1 MEDKLLNEEPAAAQT
16 AENYRRVC
24 DEIAEA
30 AYKAGRD
37 PSEIRL
43 VGATKFKTCAE
54 ILPALKAG
62 LAEVGENRAQEFRD
76 KFDFFTAQGVR
87 PHFIGA
93 LQTNKAKY
101 VVGKAELIQS
111 VDRLALAEEI
121 NRLAQKAGLVQ
132 PVLIEINI
140 GGEEQKSGILPG
152 ELPELLKL
160 VSDMRNLS
168 VKGLM
173 CVPPAGNE
181 DETRYFFAKM
191 RELFLAAGEFSFPNF
206 AAEQLSM
213 GMSGDYKSAIKE
225 GATMVRVGTAIFGAR
240 PAAVARA

>member
-54 ILPALKAG
+54 ILPVLKAG

-121 NRLAQKAGLVQ
+121 NRLAQKRGLSS
-132 PVLIEINI
+132 PFLSRLI
-140 GGEEQKSGILPG
+140 SA
-152 ELPELLKL
+152 
-160 VSDMRNLS
+160 
-168 VKGLM
+168 VKNKNRAF
-173 CVPPAGNE
+173 CRANC
-181 DETRYFFAKM
+181 
-191 RELFLAAGEFSFPNF
+191 PNY
-206 AAEQLSM
+206 S
-213 GMSGDYKSAIKE
+213 S
-225 GATMVRVGTAIFGAR
+225 
-240 PAAVARA
+240 